1 MTNNHEGRYNG
12 DRKFHVFD
20 LPVPLGKVPAFSR
33 AGIARMSDIK
43 RVDDLADR
51 LAKRISEGVENG
63 TISADE
69 LRDSPDLTLVTNA
82 ARLLRG
88 AGAELP
94 SGLRRL
100 AENAAAASAGAKL
113 ESPADNPGS

>member
-1 MTNNHEGRYNG
+1 
-12 DRKFHVFD
+12 
-20 LPVPLGKVPAFSR
+20 
-33 AGIARMSDIK
+33 MSDIK
-43 RVDDLADR
+43 CVADLADR

-100 AENAAAASAGAKL
+100 AENAAAASARTTRHSTAR
-113 ESPADNPGS
+113 NPGS